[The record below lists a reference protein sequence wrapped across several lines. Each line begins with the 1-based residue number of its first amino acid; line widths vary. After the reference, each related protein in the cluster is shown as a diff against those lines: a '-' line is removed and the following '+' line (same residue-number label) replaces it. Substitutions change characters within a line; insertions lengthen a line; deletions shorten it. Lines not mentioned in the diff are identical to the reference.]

1 MRTRASLLTSVRG
14 PDLDG
19 AFTDMEPS
27 QDHTLVEMSEPW
39 PVRGVDTRL
48 PIKITNECMDCGRRY
63 VGPRAATAPSEVWL
77 HVVHCGCKPPSAEPS
92 FYIDTD
98 GERIEEDCIEE
109 DPKFSTGSARRFRSR
124 KFAVD
129 WEARESWLVPFR
141 VLAACRVL
149 RFPLKLRRLQS
160 LNFMSSYFLPKR
172 PKNKTDTFF
181 FLTHRY
187 YLSKAFNLAQR
198 IDCAV
203 AHYSFEARNYGP
215 IYHGSVYQSPR
226 GLVLWHRFVDGTR
239 YTITLCA
246 TEDNRYEGD
255 LSVLC
260 FVNETRV
267 CRVSFSYVS
276 GSLFGLQAEH
286 TMFVTRS
293 QTDRNPELER
303 FRDSFKQ
310 NFPPYFCV
318 ASVCGIAMA
327 NGMPAIL
334 MVKDEAQIGYEKRY
348 AEGFRNSYSALWKA
362 FGAQEMVDR
371 CAYIMNIPPKL
382 TPLSSVAHKNRARA
396 RRQNWLEV
404 ALSARRVVLQ
414 DRTSWT
420 PPPID
425 GEALAHCLHAGY
437 SLN

>member
-1 MRTRASLLTSVRG
+1 MQ
-14 PDLDG
+14 
-19 AFTDMEPS
+19 PS
-27 QDHTLVEMSEPW
+27 QDHTLVEMSELS
-39 PVRGVDTRL
+39 PVRRVDTRL
-48 PIKITNECMDCGRRY
+48 PIKIAIECMDCGRRY
-63 VGPRAATAPSEVWL
+63 VGPRAATAPAEAWL

-109 DPKFSTGSARRFRSR
+109 APKFSTGSARRFRSR

-129 WEARESWLVPFR
+129 WEARESWLVPLR
-141 VLAACRVL
+141 VLAAFRIL
-149 RFPLKLRRLQS
+149 RFPLKLRRLRS
-160 LNFMSSYFLPKR
+160 LNFMRSYFSH
-172 PKNKTDTFF
+172 KNKTDTFF

-203 AHYSFEARNYGP
+203 AHYSFEGQNYGP

-226 GLVLWHRFVDGTR
+226 GLVLWQRVVDGTR

-246 TEDNRYEGD
+246 TEDTRYEGD
-255 LSVLC
+255 LSVSC
-260 FVNETRV
+260 FVNEARV

-293 QTDRNPELER
+293 QTHRNPELER

-310 NFPPYFCV
+310 NSPPYFCL
-318 ASVCGIAMA
+318 ASVYGIAMA
-327 NGMPAIL
+327 NGMSAIF
-334 MVKDEAQIGYEKRY
+334 MVNDKAQIAYEERY
-348 AEGFRNSYSALWKA
+348 AKGFRNSYSALWKA

-371 CAYIMNIPPKL
+371 CAYMMDIPPKL
-382 TPLSSVAHKNRARA
+382 TPLSSLNHKNRALA
-396 RRQNWLEV
+396 RRQNWLEI
-404 ALSARRVVLQ
+404 ALSARQVMLQ
-414 DRTSWT
+414 DRTSRT

-437 SLN
+437 SLH